1 MFGAFKRALAP
12 AAGLMLNFGLFA
24 ARVGMQVMRWLSDLA
39 QKLSV
44 RLAEWMTKERWV
56 LEVRTYV

>member
-1 MFGAFKRALAP
+1 
-12 AAGLMLNFGLFA
+12 MLNFGLFA